1 MPHPPLKRGT
11 SGGGAGAGM
20 EEALRYNQH
29 LQFCKQLQALQR
41 QLCEETQLSSELLSS
56 LYALGKYHQTPA
68 SCLTQLAAAFPEF
81 AAKLQRSVKPHPLKE
96 LHVEQLE
103 GDAVEAVMANA
114 ENFAMVLQPMYKAL
128 QELGKFMVRASGLLA
143 DLHQLLIT
151 VTMAT
156 APQVIEF
163 FMTLFCNTTRIV
175 LLMERVPWRLLVQV
189 YTIVTATLNNSS
201 PPGRTAVCELLEKL
215 QEPVAYMQEL
225 FQPIS
230 SRVSQILELAVSA
243 VLDHVPTARVLECS
257 SVFDVSRLGQ
267 TQLGITGLS
276 LQRTYSFLQR
286 LDDFRSWAQLG
297 FLACPAALQG
307 VNAQNLL
314 AALLRDSFLL
324 PVFGD
329 FVLPLHSMYQHHVT
343 PALEQL
349 VSVLLDSSSN
359 KATKQQ
365 QLQDARQLV
374 GKCYQ
379 AAVEAAEAEH
389 AARRR
394 YICRVLQD
402 LLACLEDDASLLPEA
417 LPMALAAQAYAK
429 SELLW
434 YFRHVAE
441 KLPGASAAA
450 GSGASK
456 LGLPLLAEK
465 PSAPQLTEDAHVV
478 TLVAATT
485 AVYDLLEEHQEVL
498 QGCQL
503 ATMRALL
510 EQQVLPETAA
520 VLATADRN
528 AQVIPTTGK
537 DRVVPRILVP
547 LVKAVVYP
555 LAELAHAEDATLLLG
570 RPESPVQYQQAD
582 SSMRRQSTTTDASS
596 AAARDSEGGS
606 EAAAAGEAVSSVGGS
621 SGGATTA
628 STARV
633 SSTDEAALATTGAAV
648 STSSHP
654 AAVLQAVQQSMV
666 YLTMLLSSRNLW
678 MRPAVL
684 EAPAQDPQ
692 YLEAIHRLLELFPFA
707 TAFLPALERSCC
719 LNHLAFY
726 QDKLL
731 RLQRHVLAASSLA
744 AREALAGC
752 PSLIKVLHWFEHNL
766 PVVAADGDGGRDYG
780 AEAKLLACRLLEE
793 QCSTVA
799 LMLTSMSKELRNGLY
814 VTHSSAGFKFS
825 KRASSF
831 ADSAA
836 ADTAAAR
843 DMDAAP
849 VSCRG
854 AGLPGA
860 TQLAGGAAAASVRS
874 RAVALAHALD
884 RVGPVRVSSD
894 RLVMP
899 VEYLRAAL
907 QQCLLLQINEM
918 VMASDV
924 PPVPSQLVRILHDL
938 LWATAELQQ
947 VLCIDVRPELWQVL
961 LNHAQPDWVLPPTC
975 TPSASTSKQG
985 PMAGAAPQLARASR
999 IEDGQQ
1005 DGFDGP
1011 GDAATQGAAGE
1022 ACSSSGIPVQLHG
1035 MVLAYGEW
1043 YVNHVVRDGR
1053 GLGVL
1058 YAPQLR
1064 RFTCVRGAQELI
1076 QTRTSLQELTAL
1088 LQMFGPYAALK
1099 LAELS
1104 EGVVLDCL
1112 SQLDECLARW
1122 KELLDPVTMAVV
1134 RDDSCADAVAAAC
1147 AGLADEGQVLTQ
1159 ARQLS
1164 RCLAFRQL
1172 LGEALAQALGSTFPV
1187 VAATV
1192 DAVASNV
1199 ALDVVGSR
1207 AGGCA
1212 DDAAAAAAAAGGVL
1226 RDVSAL
1232 AGGSELVAGRH
1243 LCDVFEL
1250 PRPGLQGVGSPAVAD
1265 PIVVNTLVGSNNY
1278 ERYKAWFNLHSLLG
1292 LTLNSATISTT
1303 SLALAEHSMANELH
1317 ALVHAAK
1324 CLALA
1329 QQQAANRVLTCGS
1342 RFLHPEAE
1350 DQAGDMLACFAKV
1363 AATTL
1368 YGRNDA
1374 VGVRTVKQLLLESLA
1389 CPQLPASQLSD
1400 AWLPTTRLRSG
1411 LCQASL

>member
-1 MPHPPLKRGT
+1 
-11 SGGGAGAGM
+11 M

-307 VNAQNLL
+307 
-314 AALLRDSFLL
+314 
-324 PVFGD
+324 
-329 FVLPLHSMYQHHVT
+329 
-343 PALEQL
+343 
-349 VSVLLDSSSN
+349 
-359 KATKQQ
+359 
-365 QLQDARQLV
+365 
-374 GKCYQ
+374 
-379 AAVEAAEAEH
+379 
-389 AARRR
+389 
-394 YICRVLQD
+394 
-402 LLACLEDDASLLPEA
+402 DDASLLPEA

-465 PSAPQLTEDAHVV
+465 PSGPQLTEDAHVV

-606 EAAAAGEAVSSVGGS
+606 EAAAADEAVSSGGGS

-731 RLQRHVLAASSLA
+731 RLQRYVLAASSLA

-793 QCSTVA
+793 QCGTVA

-938 LWATAELQQ
+938 LWATAELHQ

-1243 LCDVFEL
+1243 LSDVFEL

-1278 ERYKAWFNLHSLLG
+1278 ERYKAWFNLPSLLG